1 MGFFFISK
9 WSREKYID
17 IYEKK
22 LNLKNKFQGGND
34 NVKRN

>member
-9 WSREKYID
+9 WSREKYIV

-22 LNLKNKFQGGND
+22 LNFKNKFQGGND
-34 NVKRN
+34 NVERD